1 MEPVRIAIVGCGVI
15 GNIHAQWCVKDEN
28 ITLEAVCDVNEEQA
42 KKVGEEHKANKIYHD
57 LNDVL
62 NDDKIEGVILALPAN
77 LRAKFAVSVLKAG
90 KHLLTEKPVARNQAE
105 VQELI
110 DNRGDL
116 TVAVC
121 SSRYSSFPFLQKI
134 RDFIAAGNL
143 GDIRVVHI
151 RGIGEDGGPKD
162 SEPPIW
168 RVSHEFNGGGIF
180 VNWGCYDLNYVL
192 SLTNWTLKPKT
203 VLAQTWQ
210 CADHLPMR
218 VHETSDA
225 ETHAIALVQ
234 CEGGQVINIER
245 AEFAALKA
253 ETSWQI
259 VGSKGSLRLQ
269 LTHWQEGPTEFFF
282 DKADPQGK
290 LVTETLFSE
299 QVDDGDN
306 HGGPVKDFAKCIR
319 TGDTPL
325 TSLENGML
333 MQKLTDAVYRS
344 AKEQKAVVID

>member
-134 RDFIAAGNL
+134 RDFIEAGNL
-143 GDIRVVHI
+143 GDIRV
-151 RGIGEDGGPKD
+151 DG
-162 SEPPIW
+162 
-168 RVSHEFNGGGIF
+168 
-180 VNWGCYDLNYVL
+180 
-192 SLTNWTLKPKT
+192 
-203 VLAQTWQ
+203 
-210 CADHLPMR
+210 
-218 VHETSDA
+218 
-225 ETHAIALVQ
+225 
-234 CEGGQVINIER
+234 
-245 AEFAALKA
+245 
-253 ETSWQI
+253 
-259 VGSKGSLRLQ
+259 
-269 LTHWQEGPTEFFF
+269 TE
-282 DKADPQGK
+282 
-290 LVTETLFSE
+290 LL
-299 QVDDGDN
+299 
-306 HGGPVKDFAKCIR
+306 
-319 TGDTPL
+319 
-325 TSLENGML
+325 
-333 MQKLTDAVYRS
+333 
-344 AKEQKAVVID
+344 